1 MTNYVEFP
9 GLGLGFTINRIAFSI
24 GNFNFYWYG
33 LLIATGLLL
42 GAVFAMRQAK
52 RFGVDEDRMI
62 DVIML
67 GTVGSIICARAYY
80 VAFAPFKYQSFWDMI
95 NIRDG
100 GIAIYGAVIG
110 AFAVGALACKWRKVP
125 LWPMFDLGAMGFLIG
140 QAIGRW
146 GNFVNQEAFGTN
158 TTAPWGMIS
167 PQTTAYLASVQQSLA
182 AEGVMVDPMMPV
194 HPTFLYES
202 IWCIVGF
209 FALWAYI
216 KHRKFDG
223 EITLFYVIW
232 YGLGRGWIEGLRT
245 DSLYAA
251 SGFRMSQVLAII
263 SAAAAFIVWLLLR
276 RKYAKQPAVLAVD
289 RVAAEKAAKE
299 AKSATAAEQ
308 PAASEPQQPQQ
319 DEAASPEESEEQE

>member
-9 GLGLGFTINRIAFSI
+9 GLGLGFTIDRVAFSI
-24 GNFNFYWYG
+24 GSFNFYWYG

-42 GAVFAMRQAK
+42 GAVFAMRKAK
-52 RFGVDEDRMI
+52 FFGVDEDRMI

-80 VAFAPFKYQSFWDMI
+80 VAFAPFKYQSVWDMI

-140 QAIGRW
+140 QAVGRW

-158 TTAPWGMIS
+158 TDAPWGMIS

-182 AEGVMVDPMMPV
+182 AEGVAVDPMMPV

-202 IWCIVGF
+202 IWCLVGF

-223 EITLFYVIW
+223 EIVLLYVIW

-251 SGFRMSQVLAII
+251 SGFRMSQVLAIVS
-263 SAAAAFIVWLLLR
+263 SAAAFLVWVLLR

-289 RVAAEKAAKE
+289 RVAAEKAA
-299 AKSATAAEQ
+299 AQAAENAAPQ
-308 PAASEPQQPQQ
+308 PIDEADAQPQQ
-319 DEAASPEESEEQE
+319 EEAALSEESEEQE